1 MKLGIDW
8 LGMIKAVAKAA
19 WPFIAGALLGGA
31 ISGCTVGGTGPN
43 FF

>member
-19 WPFIAGALLGGA
+19 WPFIAGAFGGLL
-31 ISGCTVGGTGPN
+31 SGCTVGGTGPN